1 MKQQHVQVTNGAH
14 KRTPSVSMRRRGWP
28 VSTAPPPDAV
38 DLGVKGWTN
47 VLDQAL
53 LGWEVF
59 DVIKIFEDDDNFFAD
74 WHESLGDT
82 CGPPL
87 RPPPAAPPLR
97 PPPAAPPCGPPLLPP
112 PAARTRR
119 RCAAPP
125 CCPHAQKMRCTSMQ
139 AVCVHVRVQIE
150 CSRGRRHLGRPHG
163 ARWWHVTRDAPL
175 PRPGCPGHQLPGPGR
190 GHCAAAAQ
198 GQAVAMHSASR
209 RARVCAV

>member
-1 MKQQHVQVTNGAH
+1 
-14 KRTPSVSMRRRGWP
+14 MRRRGWP

-87 RPPPAAPPLR
+87 LPAHAAPQCSLCACMCACR
-97 PPPAAPPCGPPLLPP
+97 SSVHTDGGIWGG
-112 PAARTRR
+112 RT
-119 RCAAPP
+119 
-125 CCPHAQKMRCTSMQ
+125 
-139 AVCVHVRVQIE
+139 
-150 CSRGRRHLGRPHG
+150 GHG
-163 ARWWHVTRDAPL
+163 
-175 PRPGCPGHQLPGPGR
+175 GG
-190 GHCAAAAQ
+190 
-198 GQAVAMHSASR
+198 M
-209 RARVCAV
+209 